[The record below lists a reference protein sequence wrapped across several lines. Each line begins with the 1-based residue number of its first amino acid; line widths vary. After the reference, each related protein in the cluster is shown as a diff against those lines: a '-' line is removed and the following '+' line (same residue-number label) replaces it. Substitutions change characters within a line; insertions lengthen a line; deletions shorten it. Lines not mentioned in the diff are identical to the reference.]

1 MIIMGVMVGE
11 RGSEGIDNDPEQ
23 HFAVM
28 PRMRGL
34 GQWKVNLKWLRK
46 TR

>member
-28 PRMRGL
+28 PRMRGWGSVE
-34 GQWKVNLKWLRK
+34 GQFEMV
-46 TR
+46 T